1 MKQLFQAGP
10 WNSLASP
17 WGTTES
23 LIGSINTRRR
33 CYQKPGCF
41 VKNQGGLGTIILIT
55 YLSPPSLSPK
65 ASQEDLGW
73 EKQNPENLVN
83 SVQGEHLGVL

>member
-1 MKQLFQAGP
+1 M
-10 WNSLASP
+10 
-17 WGTTES
+17 
-23 LIGSINTRRR
+23 
-33 CYQKPGCF
+33 
-41 VKNQGGLGTIILIT
+41 IILIT